1 MAFLDFF
8 FTPPKKEL
16 YENNIGELKE
26 KVLIRS
32 WTVKYPVYSSLRY
45 SAMDMPN
52 VKWEHRVFT
61 EKDAAD
67 KYADK
72 IKEAMSLV
80 APVLKRYVEVFMNNE
95 ETYV

>member
-26 KVLIRS
+26 KVLVRS

-52 VKWEHRVFT
+52 IEWEHRVFT
-61 EKDAAD
+61 EKESAD
-67 KYADK
+67 KYATK
-72 IKEAMSLV
+72 IKEAMSLI
-80 APVLKRYVEVFMNNE
+80 APVLKRYVEVKLNNE

>member
-8 FTPPKKEL
+8 FTPTKKEL
-16 YENNIGELKE
+16 YENNVGELKE
-26 KVLIRS
+26 KVLVRS
-32 WTVKYPVYSSLRY
+32 WTVKYPIYPDLRY
-45 SAMDMPN
+45 DIETPN

-67 KYADK
+67 KYAAK

-80 APVLKRYVEVFMNNE
+80 APVLKRYVEVNLNNE
-95 ETYV
+95 ERYV